1 MNYCYKIIFI
11 ACLAKIPLITYAQQY
26 DLGTCN
32 ILNMAYNHNEKISFF
47 GEWHLR
53 SLKFYEHFHYYKIN
67 DESGRDFLVAGF
79 YYELFRKTNR
89 VF

>member
-1 MNYCYKIIFI
+1 
-11 ACLAKIPLITYAQQY
+11 
-26 DLGTCN
+26 
-32 ILNMAYNHNEKISFF
+32 MAYNHNEKISFF